1 MKMNMKCCPRVKS
14 NLASS
19 FKFLFF
25 CYLARD
31 RSVTTLKETRCL
43 ASLKKYRELLAAGIS
58 DTMNGTFEPENISFK
73 SFHIDNSNLADVRN
87 QDNTELKRKN
97 EEDLLTLLM
106 NDNHLESIKKRSK
119 LPNPQISDLEIEQMF
134 QSRQANNATSTSL
147 EDCNLTS
154 VYNRLNINA
163 EDILSQQQL
172 KYNLL
177 CLPKLTTDYDI
188 DQFKRGLKRRKGIIK
203 TFFK

>member
-1 MKMNMKCCPRVKS
+1 
-14 NLASS
+14 
-19 FKFLFF
+19 
-25 CYLARD
+25 
-31 RSVTTLKETRCL
+31 
-43 ASLKKYRELLAAGIS
+43 
-58 DTMNGTFEPENISFK
+58 
-73 SFHIDNSNLADVRN
+73 
-87 QDNTELKRKN
+87 
-97 EEDLLTLLM
+97 M

-119 LPNPQISDLEIEQMF
+119 LPNPQISDLELEQMF
-134 QSRQANNATSTSL
+134 QSRQATNAASTSL

-154 VYNRLNINA
+154 VYNRLDINA
-163 EDILSQQQL
+163 EDMLSEQQL